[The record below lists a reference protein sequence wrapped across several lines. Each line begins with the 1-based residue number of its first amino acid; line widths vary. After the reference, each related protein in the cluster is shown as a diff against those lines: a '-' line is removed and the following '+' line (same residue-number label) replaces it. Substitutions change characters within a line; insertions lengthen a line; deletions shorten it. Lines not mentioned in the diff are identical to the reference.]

1 MRSIPGM
8 LQGDLIQISNKL
20 TPDVDKTTISL
31 LSGACAYVLT
41 LRNSSNSSDFV
52 SGQRPR

>member
-8 LQGDLIQISNKL
+8 LQGDLIRISSKL
-20 TPDVDKTTISL
+20 RPDVAKATISL
-31 LSGACAYVLT
+31 LSGADAYVLT
-41 LRNSSNSSDFV
+41 LRDSSNSSDFV

>member
-20 TPDVDKTTISL
+20 TPDVDKATISL